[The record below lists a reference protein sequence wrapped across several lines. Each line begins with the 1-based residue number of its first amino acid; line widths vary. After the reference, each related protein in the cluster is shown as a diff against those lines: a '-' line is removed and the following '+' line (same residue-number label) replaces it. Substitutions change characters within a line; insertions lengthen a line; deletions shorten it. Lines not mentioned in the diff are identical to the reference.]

1 MKGLNVGLEGTHI
14 GVVIFGNSARV
25 VLDFRAYELTTDY
38 EMTIRNAI
46 ESIPKPSSGER
57 TFINRGLRMA
67 NRFVMRDVYGMRM
80 DVKQV
85 CTFCNI
91 LCLSVCRSVCLF
103 VCFLLPLPSI
113 PPPRL
118 SLPSYPYFLF
128 LYLRIHLCFF
138 QVLLLITDGR
148 QTMISSLFE
157 PTAVQV
163 STAIKARGI
172 KISAIGIG
180 AADPVELW
188 TYASKPEDTLFVN
201 DFSVLCENILE
212 TRRLLLGPGK

>member
-1 MKGLNVGLEGTHI
+1 MNWQ
-14 GVVIFGNSARV
+14 
-25 VLDFRAYELTTDY
+25 LTTKWRY
-38 EMTIRNAI
+38 VTRLNRSQSHHQVSEH
-46 ESIPKPSSGER
+46 SSTEDFAWQIDLLWGMYMEWEWTSSKYVLFV
-57 TFINRGLRMA
+57 TFS
-67 NRFVMRDVYGMRM
+67 V
-80 DVKQV
+80 
-85 CTFCNI
+85 
-91 LCLSVCRSVCLF
+91 CLSVGLFACLSVSFSLS
-103 VCFLLPLPSI
+103 LPS
-113 PPPRL
+113 PPPPPPP
-118 SLPSYPYFLF
+118 LPSYPYFLF